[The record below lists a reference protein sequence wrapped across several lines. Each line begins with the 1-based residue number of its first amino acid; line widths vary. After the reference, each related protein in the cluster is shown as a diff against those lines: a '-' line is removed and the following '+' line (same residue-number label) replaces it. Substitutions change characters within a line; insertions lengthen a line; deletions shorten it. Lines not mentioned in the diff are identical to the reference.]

1 MINTEGFFDH
11 IYKNARE
18 NSVILM
24 DAKGRILQ
32 VNQSF
37 IDAFGYSCEDL
48 QGKHLKILFTSKD
61 KKLKTPEREIET
73 ALAQGSKSDNNY
85 MVHKD
90 GTPIWV
96 MGESVKV
103 KNTDGELFIVKI
115 IHNIHAQ
122 KQLEKF
128 LLSSN
133 EFIDTIFD
141 SIKDTGL
148 VILNTELR
156 ILKCNKAFL
165 KIFQLKSSPEHGYR
179 LSKLDHGF
187 WRKQDIRNSLMD
199 LIVNKAAIKNAIFPM
214 TTEKGL
220 ERKISINSKF
230 IEGEE
235 MEKQILLVINLL

>member
-1 MINTEGFFDH
+1 MINTDGFFDH
-11 IYKNARE
+11 IYNNARE

-24 DAKGRILQ
+24 DDKGCIIQ

-37 IDAFGYSCEDL
+37 IDTFGYNSEDL
-48 QGKHLKILFTSKD
+48 KGKHLRILFTSKD
-61 KKLKTPEREIET
+61 KRQKKPEKEIET
-73 ALAQGSKSDNNY
+73 ALAEGSKSDNNY
-85 MVHKD
+85 LVHKD

-103 KNTDGELFIVKI
+103 KNTDGEQFIVKI

-128 LLSSN
+128 LLTSN

-141 SIKDTGL
+141 SIKGTGL
-148 VILNTELR
+148 IILNSELK

-165 KIFQLKSSPEHGYR
+165 KIFQLKATPEDGCR

-187 WRKQDIRNSLMD
+187 WRKQDIRKSLMD
-199 LIVNKAAIKNAIFPM
+199 LIVNKTALKNAIFSM